1 MLGWIIA
8 GLLFSAAVITICVAF
23 LSSDVAK
30 DKAKAECPNAVKLA
44 IKSVVKNGNVNVVK
58 MDALDDD
65 DDKISEISFE
75 ADEISSDI
83 YTGKKIYI

>member
-8 GLLFSAAVITICVAF
+8 GLLFSAAVITICVSF
-23 LSSDVAK
+23 LNTDVAK
-30 DKAKAECPNAVKLA
+30 DKAKAKCPQAVNLA
-44 IKSVVKNGNVNVVK
+44 IKSVVKNGSVNVVK

-65 DDKISEISFE
+65 GDKINEISFE

-83 YTGKKIYI
+83 YAGKRIYI

>member
-8 GLLFSAAVITICVAF
+8 GILLGAAVVICVHY
-23 LSSDVAK
+23 LSTSVAK
-30 DKAKAECPNAVKLA
+30 EKAQEKCSDAVSVA
-44 IKSVVKNGNVNVVK
+44 IKSVLHNGNVNVVK
-58 MDALDDD
+58 MDALDEYDNT
-65 DDKISEISFE
+65 ISEITFE

>member
-23 LSSDVAK
+23 LNTDVAK
-30 DKAKAECPNAVKLA
+30 DKAKAECPQAVKLA
-44 IKSVVKNGNVNVVK
+44 IKSVVNNGSVNVVK

-65 DDKISEISFE
+65 GGKINEISFE

-83 YTGKKIYI
+83 YAGKRIYI

>member
-44 IKSVVKNGNVNVVK
+44 IKKIDQAAAKGILHKNAAARK
-58 MDALDDD
+58 KSALE
-65 DDKISEISFE
+65 KTLN
-75 ADEISSDI
+75 AA
-83 YTGKKIYI
+83 G

>member
-8 GLLFSAAVITICVAF
+8 GLLLGAAVVICVHY
-23 LSSDVAK
+23 LSTSVAREKAQEKCSD
-30 DKAKAECPNAVKLA
+30 AVSLM

-58 MDALDDD
+58 MDALDEYDD
-65 DDKISEISFE
+65 QISEISFE

-83 YTGKKIYI
+83 YTGKRIYI